1 MSLVYFVIHSFSNL
15 AHKSTCDPR
24 LQKLNGI
31 VLFTSHIFRLTQCSI
46 YVNQSSSLSSQIV
59 TNGPNKMATCQ
70 LFPTPLFSVSSPRWF
85 RQSFLHQQR
94 RGLSYPHT
102 KKQRSKFSD
111 LYRIQSVLANLK
123 FSCIA
128 PFITL
133 ISTSLGCVFH
143 VKIQH
148 INQTCYNL
156 KCFKRV

>member
-15 AHKSTCDPR
+15 ANKSTCDPR
-24 LQKLNGI
+24 VFRNLAE
-31 VLFTSHIFRLTQCSI
+31 LFYSPVTSFGWHNAACMWT
-46 YVNQSSSLSSQIV
+46 SQ
-59 TNGPNKMATCQ
+59 AAY
-70 LFPTPLFSVSSPRWF
+70 LL
-85 RQSFLHQQR
+85 RQSPMDPIRWRPVSFSPHPYFLYPPLAGSGR
-94 RGLSYPHT
+94 AFYTSSVEVYPHT
-102 KKQRSKFSD
+102 KKQRSKLSD

-123 FSCIA
+123 FSCFA

-133 ISTSLGCVFH
+133 ISTSLGRVFH